1 MRMNRHFML
10 LLSMLAVACIVLWF
24 GGIGDFLAV
33 VTLSYWVGLL
43 RSRRRL
49 SEFYGGAEQM
59 LLYLLG
65 GGWVVVTY
73 LAFRYANV
81 SLLYIVHLLQ

>member
-10 LLSMLAVACIVLWF
+10 LLSILAVACIILWF

-49 SEFYGGAEQM
+49 SEFYGVAEQM
-59 LLYLLG
+59 LLYFRSYAVAG
-65 GGWVVVTY
+65 RVMVG
-73 LAFRYANV
+73 LAR
-81 SLLYIVHLLQ
+81 